1 MMQTANDREFD
12 HLTCFGRLHRSWFGR
27 ILAERKMGPAG
38 MIVLV
43 DEPPKQSPQMPLG
56 PENPDQREIVEVC
69 ARSGHARP
77 PC

>member
-43 DEPPKQSPQMPLG
+43 DEPPKQSPQMPLVHHVHMVG
-56 PENPDQREIVEVC
+56 
-69 ARSGHARP
+69 G
-77 PC
+77 